1 MAEFPSSFR
10 IRGTAVFE
18 VGPPGFDAIVEALP
32 LDIAELLRRRI
43 PAAAIMV
50 WTILTVSLLRAVL
63 GRAVLG
69 RAVLADEQNGYCQ
82 GKSKRWKSKSNEL
95 HW

>member
-63 GRAVLG
+63 GRAVL
-69 RAVLADEQNGYCQ
+69 ADEQNGYCQ